1 MLALLTRRR
10 PYDGKT
16 PQPPLWPRLS
26 ILMLKMP
33 KMRRDYRIPK
43 NAARITRQVRCKQ
56 DMGAVPQRGGLAG
69 HNARPNRAHL
79 PPLVATSQSAIG
91 FQQHI
96 RSL

>member
-16 PQPPLWPRLS
+16 PRPPLWPRLS

-56 DMGAVPQRGGLAG
+56 DMGAVPQRGGPCWPQHQPASRNRSIGAPLATT
-69 HNARPNRAHL
+69 P
-79 PPLVATSQSAIG
+79 QSATRL
-91 FQQHI
+91 Q
-96 RSL
+96 